1 VFSILR
7 LKFVHP
13 FNLGRK
19 IMLAIRR
26 LLCISFVLSS
36 LAVPLHAAV
45 TGTVINIDGKAVSGA
60 KVSLFAPELMA
71 ALGSRLQSAEPQRT
85 PLAAV
90 TTDSGG
96 RFTLDVPKDQIVVD
110 VRVDAAGYA
119 PSSGRYAA
127 DDDAGAILLTQ
138 AAPVRGTI
146 TANGKPVANAT
157 VAIYGPAEY
166 VTKTDGD
173 GHYPA
178 PDLSKWALRVIVVH
192 PDYAVVDEQ
201 IGPNG
206 TKKGPDFS
214 MTTGVAITGRVVA
227 EDGQTPAGDAQ
238 LLLDGWAAGKSAAD
252 GTFTIAHAK
261 KEWDHVEA
269 RFGSRVAQR
278 ARTAMGTPVLKLS
291 KGGSV
296 SGSVR
301 DVKSQLPVAGARVAI
316 GPSGAGFGGREATHD
331 AITDAKGNFTMSPVV
346 AGRYDVRPDRPGFVI
361 TGAQPITVKG
371 AEAAQRALYAAA
383 RGRISGTV
391 LDEDKR
397 PVAAAHLATARA
409 SARNDMF
416 AMIGVM
422 RGAGTSN
429 GYSAP
434 DGHFVLRN
442 VETDADLHVDALKRG
457 YPGAKSAVLKL
468 AAGERKTGVMIT
480 IPRGIAVTGRVTDK
494 DHKPL
499 SGVAVEAVEASADA
513 MGGMRRIV
521 MSSIAGNRND
531 ELVRTGSDG
540 TFSIK
545 VKEGTYDLAFN
556 REGFANKTVRGTKV
570 DATTKPVE
578 VALDPGVEITG
589 RVVRGG
595 AGVEG
600 VNIRAMSQGG
610 FQGGVTGPDGAFRIA
625 DLTPGQMMLI
635 AAKQDSFIQEMRPVT
650 APAKDLV
657 IELPPGGRITGRVL
671 DKASHQPVT
680 SFMAGV
686 TTSRSGGGMVMMMPP
701 MQKQFTSDD
710 GTFVLEGIKPGSTQ
724 VVVNAPG
731 FTTARVPN
739 IEVEDG
745 KTAPDVEVDVE
756 TGAKLTGRV
765 TGPDGSP
772 AAGVSV
778 REDQTGGGG
787 GRVMRFD
794 AADTGGTTDPNG
806 DYTIDTLEPGE
817 KTFTFARGGL
827 IAQQKTVTVAAAK
840 ETRLDVQLSSG
851 LRATGFVVTDG
862 GAPIP
867 DTMVRAAS
875 ASEMDGGRSATTD
888 SNGAFAIEALA
899 PGHYTFTAMKNG
911 FAPATLRDVDI
922 ATSGPVRVIMKS
934 GGVISGHVNGLT
946 QQELDQTTVTA
957 SVSGGGG
964 GGGPFGSGGGV
975 SAPVD
980 SAGNFRMD
988 GAPSGTIRLSARTG
1002 AMFGGASKTA
1012 APKTVE
1018 LEPGGTAQVD
1028 IDFKSSTVI
1037 SGRIMR
1043 NSAPV
1048 AGASITF
1055 FPRGAKSQ
1063 TVSSATADS
1072 NGHYEVNSLDDG
1084 TYMVQV
1090 VDMARLSPFST
1101 QYEVHGS
1108 DTFDI
1113 TIKTVTVRGRVVD
1126 ATDTHPLNEATIDLR
1141 QSNGQSIFGGGGG
1154 QTDADGRF
1162 TIENVAAGTYQI
1174 TADKSGYGHDSRQI
1188 TIGDSSPDEVQFQ
1201 LSPSDGITI
1210 HAVDTRDNTPLT
1222 VNVLRV
1228 VDAQGNELPSSSGFF
1243 GNSSETVKLALA
1255 PGVYTVTVIARN
1267 YASQTL
1273 SMSSPSQQVVR
1284 FSPGGT
1290 IILHSKD
1297 SSTRRARLIDA
1308 AGVTHGLNPIT
1319 QGISPLPPGTTQI
1332 NNVAAGHYTLQ
1343 ILDNSD
1349 RITKTVEIDVI
1360 DGQQSNY
1367 DV

>member
-1 VFSILR
+1 
-7 LKFVHP
+7 
-13 FNLGRK
+13 
-19 IMLAIRR
+19 
-26 LLCISFVLSS
+26 
-36 LAVPLHAAV
+36 
-45 TGTVINIDGKAVSGA
+45 
-60 KVSLFAPELMA
+60 
-71 ALGSRLQSAEPQRT
+71 
-85 PLAAV
+85 
-90 TTDSGG
+90 
-96 RFTLDVPKDQIVVD
+96 
-110 VRVDAAGYA
+110 
-119 PSSGRYAA
+119 
-127 DDDAGAILLTQ
+127 
-138 AAPVRGTI
+138 
-146 TANGKPVANAT
+146 
-157 VAIYGPAEY
+157 
-166 VTKTDGD
+166 
-173 GHYPA
+173 
-178 PDLSKWALRVIVVH
+178 
-192 PDYAVVDEQ
+192 
-201 IGPNG
+201 
-206 TKKGPDFS
+206 
-214 MTTGVAITGRVVA
+214 
-227 EDGQTPAGDAQ
+227 
-238 LLLDGWAAGKSAAD
+238 
-252 GTFTIAHAK
+252 
-261 KEWDHVEA
+261 
-269 RFGSRVAQR
+269 
-278 ARTAMGTPVLKLS
+278 
-291 KGGSV
+291 
-296 SGSVR
+296 
-301 DVKSQLPVAGARVAI
+301 
-316 GPSGAGFGGREATHD
+316 
-331 AITDAKGNFTMSPVV
+331 
-346 AGRYDVRPDRPGFVI
+346 
-361 TGAQPITVKG
+361 
-371 AEAAQRALYAAA
+371 
-383 RGRISGTV
+383 
-391 LDEDKR
+391 
-397 PVAAAHLATARA
+397 
-409 SARNDMF
+409 MF

-422 RGAGTSN
+422 RGGGASD

-442 VETDADLHVDALKRG
+442 VETDADLRVDAMKRG

-468 AAGERKTGVMIT
+468 AAGERKTGVTIT

-499 SGVAVEAVEASADA
+499 SGVAVEAIEASADA

-521 MSSIAGNRND
+521 LSSIAGNRSD

-545 VKEGTYDLAFN
+545 VKEGTYDLSFN
-556 REGFANKTVRGTKV
+556 REGFAAKTVRGAKV
-570 DATTKPVE
+570 DATTKPVD
-578 VALDPGVEITG
+578 VTLDPGVEITG
-589 RVVRGG
+589 RVTRGG

-610 FQGGVTGPDGAFRIA
+610 FQSAVTGPDGAFRIA

-650 APAKDLV
+650 APSKDIV
-657 IELPPGGRITGRVL
+657 IELPSGGRITGRVL
-671 DKASHQPVT
+671 DKNSHEPVT
-680 SFMAGV
+680 SFLAGV

-731 FTTARVPN
+731 YTTARVPN

-745 KTAPDVEVDVE
+745 KTVPDVEVDVE
-756 TGAKLTGRV
+756 TGAKLTGHV

-772 AAGVSV
+772 VAGVSV
-778 REDQTGGGG
+778 REDQMAGGG

-794 AADTGGTTDPNG
+794 ATDTGGTTDPNG

-817 KTFTFARGGL
+817 KTFTFARSGY
-827 IAQQKTVTVAAAK
+827 IAQQKIVTVAAAK

-862 GAPIP
+862 GTPIP
-867 DTMVRAAS
+867 DTIVRAAS
-875 ASEMDGGRSATTD
+875 ASEMDGGRQATTD

-899 PGHYTFTAMKNG
+899 PGHYTFTATKNG
-911 FAPATLRDVDI
+911 FAPATLGDVDI
-922 ATSGPVRVIMKS
+922 ATSGPVRVVLNS

-946 QQELDQTTVTA
+946 AQELEQTTVTA

-964 GGGPFGSGGGV
+964 GGPFGGGGV

-988 GAPSGTIRLSARTG
+988 GAPSGTVRVFARTG

-1037 SGRIMR
+1037 QGRIVR
-1043 NSAPV
+1043 NGAPV
-1048 AGASITF
+1048 AAARITF
-1055 FPRGAKSQ
+1055 IPRGAKSQ
-1063 TVSSATADS
+1063 TVSSASADS
-1072 NGHYEVNSLDDG
+1072 NGHYEVSSLDDG
-1084 TYMVQV
+1084 TYLVQV

-1113 TIKTVTVRGRVVD
+1113 TIKTVTVSGRVVD
-1126 ATDTHPLNEATIDLR
+1126 ATDTHPLNEANVDLR
-1141 QSNGQSIFGGGGG
+1141 QASGQSIFGGGGG

-1188 TIGDSSPDEVQFQ
+1188 TIGDSSPDEVQLQ
-1201 LSPSDGITI
+1201 LSPGDGITI
-1210 HAVDTRDNTPLT
+1210 RAVDTRDNTPLT

-1255 PGVYTVTVIARN
+1255 PGVYTVTVVARN

-1290 IILHSKD
+1290 IVLHSKD

-1308 AGVTHGLNPIT
+1308 AGVTHGLNPIS